1 MQRLGDIAPGKQPTD
16 DERAAAQR
24 LVGCLER
31 TILPHHREEEREF
44 WPLVARAEATPE
56 ERIAFV
62 RLAQQLQ
69 EEHVELERRWA
80 LQTDHLRQLAAG
92 RLVSLDGAALQELA
106 QRYRQHTQLEDDILV
121 PLARHLLSPSEKTR
135 MAVSVLLSRLP
146 VGKWGMV

>member
-1 MQRLGDIAPGKQPTD
+1 
-16 DERAAAQR
+16 
-24 LVGCLER
+24 
-31 TILPHHREEEREF
+31 
-44 WPLVARAEATPE
+44 
-56 ERIAFV
+56 
-62 RLAQQLQ
+62 LAQQLQ